1 MISTFSYM
9 PAMCIFSRV
18 FAFAFF
24 SQDPF
29 APYPQGGG
37 KPAPFS
43 NTQAEDF
50 LPPPR
55 ESIKIEFR
63 YPYAA
68 RLGQKKN
75 WHKIFLKSGQICQ
88 K

>member
-1 MISTFSYM
+1 MYTLLCRVRRMISTFSYM

-50 LPPPR
+50 LPPP
-55 ESIKIEFR
+55 
-63 YPYAA
+63 P
-68 RLGQKKN
+68 GV
-75 WHKIFLKSGQICQ
+75 H
-88 K
+88 